1 VQSLPTSI
9 PNFQGVKSGAEI
21 AISHDGRFVYVED
34 RGENSIV
41 VYGISPDSGEL
52 SLVQRISSGGDK
64 PWGFSI
70 DASGKWLLVA
80 NQRSGKVNVFSVD
93 TASGMVT
100 DTGKSAAVAS
110 PSSVAFVK

>member
-1 VQSLPTSI
+1 MLSI

-21 AISHDGRFVYVED
+21 AVSHDGRFVYVED
-34 RGENSIV
+34 
-41 VYGISPDSGEL
+41 
-52 SLVQRISSGGDK
+52 K
-64 PWGFSI
+64 PWGFGI